1 MQPVTQSLYRPHY
14 ADSFR
19 VVVNLLRRISGP
31 KRDEVTGKRR
41 LHNKE
46 LYALYATPNNI
57 REMKSRMRWA
67 RHVARM
73 GDMTGADQAL
83 VGKPEGRKPLGRP
96 RCRWEDNI
104 KINLLEVAWGMDWID
119 LAQDK
124 GRWRALVDAVMNLR
138 FP

>member
-1 MQPVTQSLYRPHY
+1 MEMIRKHGTAPPSALRPGNKPVSTEHETGWATEVLCGDDKHFSTLPRFEHRIVQPVTQSLYRPHY

-19 VVVNLLRRISGP
+19 VVVNLLRRIFGP
-31 KRDEVTGKRR
+31 KRDEVTGKQRR

-73 GDMTGADQAL
+73 GDTRGAEKA
-83 VGKPEGRKPLGRP
+83 
-96 RCRWEDNI
+96 
-104 KINLLEVAWGMDWID
+104 
-119 LAQDK
+119 
-124 GRWRALVDAVMNLR
+124 
-138 FP
+138 